1 MKSFLEF
8 VVAIVLVVT
17 LLPHVEIINE
27 RLNAT
32 ETAYSTAPAGVE
44 VTVSTYSQYV
54 VYCEGTTAS
63 VLSTF
68 KMGWNLLTNGCRQH
82 DVYDEVILVG
92 KVLSSAVIDGLNKIA
107 SQ

>member
-8 VVAIVLVVT
+8 VVAIVLVVS
-17 LLPHVEIINE
+17 LLPHAEILAE
-27 RLNAT
+27 RLNVT

-44 VTVSTYSQYV
+44 VTVANYSQYV
-54 VYCEGTTAS
+54 VYCEGKANGIG
-63 VLSTF
+63 STLR
-68 KMGWNLLTNGCRQH
+68 MGWDLLTNNCRQH

-92 KVLSSAVIDGLNKIA
+92 KVLSSAVIDGLNKLA